1 MRINVTFLGIM
12 ERLTG
17 QPSLELALSG
27 TSTLEEAIRQIG
39 EIFDGKFP
47 PEIWDANLGVFTQRV
62 KLFIDSTEVEDLNQ
76 RLQDGSELLILIPA
90 AGG

>member
-1 MRINVTFLGIM
+1 MRISVNFLGTM

-17 QPSLELALSG
+17 QPSLELALPD

-39 EIFDGKFP
+39 KTFGGKFP
-47 PEIWDANLGVFTQRV
+47 PEIWDAKLGAFTHRV
-62 KLFIDSTEVEDLNQ
+62 KLFMDSVEIDDLAQ
-76 RLQDGSELLILIPA
+76 RLQDGSELLILVPV

>member
-1 MRINVTFLGIM
+1 M

-17 QPSLELALSG
+17 QPSLELALPD

-39 EIFDGKFP
+39 KTFSGKFP
-47 PEIWDANLGVFTQRV
+47 PEIWDANLGVFSNRV
-62 KLFIDSTEVEDLNQ
+62 KLFIDFAEIEDLNQ
-76 RLQDGSELLILIPA
+76 KLQDGNELLILVPV

>member
-1 MRINVTFLGIM
+1 MRINVNFLGTM

-17 QPSLELALSG
+17 QPSLELALPD

-39 EIFDGKFP
+39 RTFGGKFP
-47 PEIWDANLGVFTQRV
+47 PEIWDAKLGIFTHRV
-62 KLFIDSTEVEDLNQ
+62 KLFIDSTEIEGLNQ
-76 RLQDGSELLILIPA
+76 RLQDGSEILILVPV